1 MLKTKTKWLG
11 SPWVLAGVLAVT
23 VGASTD
29 AAAQAVKKSSSG
41 ICHCP
46 GGQSYD
52 RTTNFTEYE
61 TLEACLDSG
70 GREPRR
76 GQVDCRMESS
86 SDATA
91 LMRPPD
97 RHERSASGGWS
108 DEDGDRQNTR
118 HERLIA
124 RSTAPVELSEDGCQ
138 ILRGRWMDPYTGN
151 VHVAAQ
157 EIEIDHLGACRTRD
171 SRFTHLID
179 IIAFKILFWKDPV
192 LKRKALRRK
201 SDRLELP
208 SKGV

>member
-46 GGQSYD
+46 GGQFYD

-91 LMRPPD
+91 NAATGPLC
-97 RHERSASGGWS
+97 SGG
-108 DEDGDRQNTR
+108 GATR
-118 HERLIA
+118 WRPVIA
-124 RSTAPVELSEDGCQ
+124 RLSFPKTAARFS
-138 ILRGRWMDPYTGN
+138 
-151 VHVAAQ
+151 VAA
-157 EIEIDHLGACRTRD
+157 GWTP
-171 SRFTHLID
+171 
-179 IIAFKILFWKDPV
+179 WKRP
-192 LKRKALRRK
+192 
-201 SDRLELP
+201 
-208 SKGV
+208 